1 MRKPTLCI
9 HEPGQTREHGLVS
22 PILPATAYP
31 YLDSPEIVY
40 PRYFNTDNQQQVARR
55 LANLEGAEQ
64 ALLFSSGMAAIT
76 TTLLALVGPG
86 ERAVI
91 QEGVYGGTQGFCH
104 RELTRLGVDVEFCP
118 GTPEGFAAALT
129 DHTRVLLAESPT
141 NPLLDLVD
149 LEALAGLARSRG
161 VVTVVD
167 NTFATPVNQ
176 NPLALGIDL
185 VLHSGTKYLGG
196 HSDLSCGAVAGSGA
210 LMARVMQKA
219 RFYGGN
225 LNALD
230 VYLLDRSLKTLALRV
245 DCQSR
250 TAEVLA
256 RFLDAHPAVGRV
268 LYPGLHD
275 HPGHALAVRQMAGFG
290 GMLSF
295 ELKNESRSLPFLRA
309 LSLITPAVSLGGVDS
324 TICQPS
330 ATSHAM
336 LPADERRRMGI
347 GDSLLRL
354 SVGIEH
360 PDDLVE
366 DLDRALGA

>member
-1 MRKPTLCI
+1 MRKPTLCL
-9 HEPGQTREHGLVS
+9 HTPGENRDSGLVN
-22 PILPATAYP
+22 PILPSTAYP
-31 YLDSPEIVY
+31 YMDSPEIVY
-40 PRYFNTDNQQQVARR
+40 PRYFNTDNQLRVAER
-55 LANLEGAEQ
+55 LAALEGADQ

-76 TTLLALVGPG
+76 TTLLALAGPG
-86 ERAVI
+86 DQVVI
-91 QEGVYGGTQGFCH
+91 QEGVYGGTLGFCA
-104 RELTRLGVDVEFCP
+104 RELTRLGIRVEFCP
-118 GTPEGFAAALT
+118 GTPEGFSAAIT
-129 DHTRVLLAESPT
+129 DHTRVVLAESPT

-149 LEALAGLARSRG
+149 LRELAARAGARG

-196 HSDLSCGAVAGSGA
+196 HSDLSCGVVAGGGA
-210 LMARVMQKA
+210 LMDRVMQKA

-245 DCQSR
+245 ECQNR
-250 TAEVLA
+250 NAEVLA
-256 RFLDAHPAVGRV
+256 RFLAAHPGVARV

-275 HPGHALAVRQMAGFG
+275 HPGHALATRQMTGFG
-290 GMLSF
+290 GMFSF
-295 ELKNESRSLPFLRA
+295 ELKDESRSLPFLRA
-309 LSLITPAVSLGGVDS
+309 LSLIMPAVSLGGVDT
-324 TICQPS
+324 TICQPC
-330 ATSHAM
+330 ATSHGM
-336 LPADERRRMGI
+336 LPAEERRRMGI
-347 GDSLLRL
+347 GDALLRL
-354 SVGIEH
+354 SAGIEH